1 MYMSPI
7 VYFALYRAID
17 KYNTG
22 KKCKIVLS
30 DDWDN
35 GYAGVYIGYTQ
46 QDYSYEEAEV
56 VAEEILYAAK
66 LANTIT
72 SMDIRIIDG
81 DYDYSLNA
89 LNSPEARQISKDILD
104 VLNMG
109 NTREFRRYISQL
121 ANDIR

>member
-1 MYMSPI
+1 MDMTTT

-17 KYNTG
+17 KYNSG
-22 KKCKIVLS
+22 KECKISLS

-35 GYAGVYIGYTQ
+35 SVYADVYIGYTQ
-46 QDYSYEEAEV
+46 KDYSYEEAEN

-72 SMDIRIIDG
+72 SMNIEIVEGSDNYQDLRT
-81 DYDYSLNA
+81 
-89 LNSPEARQISKDILD
+89 SPEARQMSKDILD
-104 VLNMG
+104 VLNME

-121 ANDIR
+121 ARDVR